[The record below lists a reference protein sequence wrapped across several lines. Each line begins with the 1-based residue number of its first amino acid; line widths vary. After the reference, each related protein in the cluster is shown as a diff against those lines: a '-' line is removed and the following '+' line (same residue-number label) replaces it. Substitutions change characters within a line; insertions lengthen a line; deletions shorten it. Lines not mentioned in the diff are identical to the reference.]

1 MRVKSASNTGATS
14 GVAKEIDVKRKMPA
28 LNALR
33 AFEVAGHTGSFTR
46 AAEVLHVTQSAVSR
60 QVRQLET
67 QLGESLLVRRHH
79 HLELSATGRMLL
91 QALRVSFD
99 RIELTVRSIQEK
111 THLKRLRVNVPPTF
125 ASRWLMPRLQ
135 ALRAVAPELELTVT
149 TSLKDDLVESG
160 ALDCAIRFGN
170 GEWNGLD
177 VQMLMNERHIAVCSP
192 ALLGGRTDPVEDLS
206 GFTMLHVLAGS
217 DQRYLTWQHWLKAA
231 HIEHVDLGG
240 GYEFDLLDHAI
251 RAAVDGLG
259 VTMADLHMI
268 TPELQRG
275 TLVPLR
281 DVEVDGHQSY
291 WLVTRSGQDDP
302 PQVLLFRGWLDRQ
315 IDEHERAWPYPA
327 DAVSDPRV

>member
-1 MRVKSASNTGATS
+1 M
-14 GVAKEIDVKRKMPA
+14 KRKMPA

-46 AAEVLHVTQSAVSR
+46 AAELLHVTQSAVSR

-79 HLELSATGRMLL
+79 HLELSATGRLLL
-91 QALRVSFD
+91 QALRLSFD

-111 THLKRLRVNVPPTF
+111 THLKRLRVNVPPTY

-135 ALRAVAPELELTVT
+135 SLRAIAPELELTVT

-160 ALDCAIRFGN
+160 ALDCAIRFGD
-170 GEWNGLD
+170 GEWDGLD
-177 VQMLMNERHIAVCSP
+177 NQLLMHERHIAVCSP
-192 ALLGGRTDPVEDLS
+192 ALLGGRAEPVADLS
-206 GFTMLHVLAGS
+206 AFTMLHVLASS

-231 HIEHVDLGG
+231 HIEDVDLGG

-259 VTMADLHMI
+259 VTMADRHMI
-268 TPELQRG
+268 SPELRQG

-291 WLVTRSGQDDP
+291 WLVTRTGQEDP
-302 PQVLLFRGWLDRQ
+302 PQVALFRDWLHRQ
-315 IDEHERAWPYPA
+315 IGEQERAWP
-327 DAVSDPRV
+327 PRARD

>member
-1 MRVKSASNTGATS
+1 M
-14 GVAKEIDVKRKMPA
+14 KRKMPA

-67 QLGESLLVRRHH
+67 QLGEALLLRRHH
-79 HLELSATGRMLL
+79 HLELSATGRLLL
-91 QALRVSFD
+91 QALKLSFD

-135 ALRAVAPELELTVT
+135 SLRAAAPELELTVT

-160 ALDCAIRFGN
+160 ALDCAVRFGD
-170 GEWNGLD
+170 GEWDGLD
-177 VQMLMNERHIAVCSP
+177 NQLLMNERHIAVCAP
-192 ALLGGRTDPVEDLS
+192 ALLGGRAEPVEDL
-206 GFTMLHVLAGS
+206 GAFTLLHVLASS

-231 HIEHVDLGG
+231 HIDDVDLGG

-259 VTMADLHMI
+259 VTMADRHMI
-268 TPELQRG
+268 SRELRQG

-281 DVEVDGHQSY
+281 EIEVDGHQSY
-291 WLVTRSGQDDP
+291 WLVTRTGQDDA
-302 PQVLLFRGWLDRQ
+302 PQVALFRDWLHRQ
-315 IDEHERAWPYPA
+315 IEERERGWPSRA
-327 DAVSDPRV
+327 RE